1 MDEMVRYIFRNL
13 TLSEKAVKNIK
24 KTLRLQAKTN
34 SLLTIFV
41 MTTIIYMIVSETR
54 RAEQDYKIKTLNKEF
69 AELRRTEGARKRD
82 G

>member
-1 MDEMVRYIFRNL
+1 MDEMIRYIFRSL

-41 MTTIIYMIVSETR
+41 MTTTIYMITSEIR
-54 RAEQDYKIKTLNKEF
+54 RAEQDHKIKTLSKEF
-69 AELRRTEGARKRD
+69 AELRRTEGAQKRD

>member
-1 MDEMVRYIFRNL
+1 MDEMIRYIFRSL

-41 MTTIIYMIVSETR
+41 MTTTIYMITSEIR
-54 RAEQDYKIKTLNKEF
+54 RAEQDYKIKMLSKEF
-69 AELRRTEGARKRD
+69 AELRHTEGAQKKD

>member
-1 MDEMVRYIFRNL
+1 MDEMIRYIFRSL

-24 KTLRLQAKTN
+24 KTLRRQAKTN

-41 MTTIIYMIVSETR
+41 MTTTIYMITSEIR
-54 RAEQDYKIKTLNKEF
+54 RAEQDHKIKTLSKEF
-69 AELRRTEGARKRD
+69 AELRRTEGAQKRD

>member
-1 MDEMVRYIFRNL
+1 MDEMIRYIFRSL

-24 KTLRLQAKTN
+24 KILRLQAKTN

-41 MTTIIYMIVSETR
+41 MTTTIYMITSEIH
-54 RAEQDYKIKTLNKEF
+54 RAEQDYKIKMLGKEF
-69 AELRRTEGARKRD
+69 VELRRTEGAQKRD

>member
-1 MDEMVRYIFRNL
+1 MDEMIRYIFRSL

-41 MTTIIYMIVSETR
+41 MTTTIYMITSEIR
-54 RAEQDYKIKTLNKEF
+54 RAEQDHKIKMLSKEF
-69 AELRRTEGARKRD
+69 AELRHTEGAQKKD

>member
-1 MDEMVRYIFRNL
+1 MDEMIRYIFRSL

-24 KTLRLQAKTN
+24 KTLRRQAKTN

-41 MTTIIYMIVSETR
+41 MTTTIYMITSEIR
-54 RAEQDYKIKTLNKEF
+54 RAEQDHKIKMLSKKF
-69 AELRRTEGARKRD
+69 AELRHTEGAQKKD